1 MVTAAEN
8 ERLTRVG
15 PGTPMGEMFRRY
27 WLPVATSAQL
37 PEPDGDPLRLRLLGE
52 DFVAFRDTSGRVGLL
67 DELCMHR
74 RVSLAL
80 GRVENG
86 GIRCL
91 YHGWK
96 FGADGTVQETP
107 NFCDPAFRARL
118 RAPAYPVREAGGLIW
133 AYLGPKEMEPPFRRH
148 RFMEGPDA
156 NRVAVRIDGRAN
168 WLQLYEGGSDSSHV
182 GVLHA
187 DHVKVNAAAK
197 LSENESIDLGVM
209 ASEDNAPD
217 LDVVDSEWGYF
228 YAAKRAGQKTAAG
241 EDAWSV
247 RVTTFIFP
255 SGRIIP
261 SQGSFEYHLF
271 EIPIDDEHTSTFIVC
286 HGDEPADH
294 DQVISVLGLSDPRF
308 WNERDCAFRVSWEDR
323 LGQDRARMR
332 RGESFAGYSG
342 IEQEDMVLA
351 YSQGPIVDR
360 TKEMLVPADRAVVHM
375 RRRLLDSLRR
385 MEAGGEPIGLSA
397 ADLVKVRS
405 LIDTTIAT
413 SADWKALV
421 PGNTPLGR
429 APKVPEPV

>member
-228 YAAKRAGQKTAAG
+228 YAAKRAGQTTAAG
-241 EDAWSV
+241 
-247 RVTTFIFP
+247 
-255 SGRIIP
+255 G
-261 SQGSFEYHLF
+261 
-271 EIPIDDEHTSTFIVC
+271 
-286 HGDEPADH
+286 
-294 DQVISVLGLSDPRF
+294 
-308 WNERDCAFRVSWEDR
+308 
-323 LGQDRARMR
+323 
-332 RGESFAGYSG
+332 
-342 IEQEDMVLA
+342 
-351 YSQGPIVDR
+351 
-360 TKEMLVPADRAVVHM
+360 
-375 RRRLLDSLRR
+375 
-385 MEAGGEPIGLSA
+385 AGGGGPVNPIKIPRGRR
-397 ADLVKVRS
+397 K
-405 LIDTTIAT
+405 TTDGSI
-413 SADWKALV
+413 
-421 PGNTPLGR
+421 
-429 APKVPEPV
+429 E

>member
-1 MVTAAEN
+1 V
-8 ERLTRVG
+8 
-15 PGTPMGEMFRRY
+15 
-27 WLPVATSAQL
+27 
-37 PEPDGDPLRLRLLGE
+37 
-52 DFVAFRDTSGRVGLL
+52 
-67 DELCMHR
+67 
-74 RVSLAL
+74 
-80 GRVENG
+80 
-86 GIRCL
+86 
-91 YHGWK
+91 
-96 FGADGTVQETP
+96 DGTVQETP

-118 RAPAYPVREAGGLIW
+118 RAPAYPVREAGGLVW
-133 AYLGPKEMEPPFRRH
+133 AYLGPKDKEPPFRHH

-156 NRVAVRIDGRAN
+156 NRVVLRIDGRAN

-187 DHVKVNAAAK
+187 DHVKVNAAAS
-197 LSENESIDLGVM
+197 LSENDSIDLGVM
-209 ASEDNAPD
+209 GSEDNAPE

-228 YAAKRAGQKTAAG
+228 YAAKRAGQRTAAG

-271 EIPIDDEHTSTFIVC
+271 EIPIDDENTSTFIVC

-294 DQVISVLGLSDPRF
+294 DEVVSVLGLSDPRF
-308 WNERDCAFRVSWEDR
+308 WNERDCAFRVSWEDG

-375 RRRLLDSLRR
+375 RRRLLESLRR
-385 MEAGGEPIGLSA
+385 MEAGGEPIGIASS
-397 ADLVKVRS
+397 DLGQVRS
-405 LIDTTIAT
+405 LIDTTVAKD
-413 SADWKALV
+413 ADWKACV
-421 PGNTPLGR
+421 PGNKPLGR
-429 APKVPEPV
+429 TPKVAEPA